1 MNVNSGTRDN
11 VKQFLSKFKQNPQ
24 LKIDYYNQ
32 LRINQNITPVIS
44 YDPKAA
50 YSSGTLVKNYMEL
63 RKYFNRV
70 AFRIFNTKDLT
81 TILRDIEKIAKADDI
96 LIFDIKS
103 DSHKDVKLKAQMLL
117 INKLKSNIG
126 LTTVILRS
134 AITPNII
141 FKRMN
146 DGHIVNE
153 ADNSLLS
160 DYKNLGFDAFGDY
173 AGIRKDSTISKGG
186 SSTPSPG
193 FIFYSWHIN
202 SYLGYKGRIPDYQE
216 FIDHIK
222 PNVIK
227 SNYWLK
233 YTSKHRDN
241 CPGCIAVTTSNSKY
255 AWDWKRYSIQH
266 YLYTM
271 EENL

>member
-1 MNVNSGTRDN
+1 MN
-11 VKQFLSKFKQNPQ
+11 
-24 LKIDYYNQ
+24 
-32 LRINQNITPVIS
+32 
-44 YDPKAA
+44 
-50 YSSGTLVKNYMEL
+50 L
-63 RKYFNRV
+63 RKCFNKV
-70 AFRIFNTKDLT
+70 AFRIFNTKDFT
-81 TILRDIEKIAKADDI
+81 TILKDTEKIARADDI
-96 LIFDIKS
+96 LIFDLKN
-103 DSHKDVKLKAQMLL
+103 DSHKNAKFKSQMLL

-134 AITPNII
+134 AITPKII

-146 DGHIVNE
+146 DGHIVSD

-160 DYKNLGFDAFGDY
+160 YYKNLGFDAFGDY

-227 SNYWLK
+227 SNYWFK
-233 YTSKHRDN
+233 YTSRHRDN
-241 CPGCIAVTTSNSKY
+241 CPGCIEISSSNSTY
-255 AWDWKRYSIQH
+255 SWDWKRYSIQH